1 MSDVDDATRLRILA
15 DDLGL
20 VAAAVPGV
28 VRVQPRPGVGR
39 FARRIL
45 SGLSAGASAPAAGD
59 VALVVGE
66 TSTLVELDVVVDGA
80 YSAPLVVREVAGAI
94 LLRLEFEPVPPAAV
108 DVRIVA
114 VA

>member
-1 MSDVDDATRLRILA
+1 VSDVDDATRLRILA
-15 DDLGL
+15 DDLGQ
-20 VAAAVPGV
+20 VATAVPGV

-45 SGLSAGASAPAAGD
+45 TGLSAGSGAPSAPD
-59 VALVVGE
+59 VALTVGG

-80 YSAPLVVREVAGAI
+80 YSAPLVVRELAGAI
-94 LLRLEFEPVPPAAV
+94 LLRLEFEHLPAAQV

-114 VA
+114 VS